1 MSRASSR
8 PAMTSIGKPSAA
20 SALGRNWAMFFATRK
35 VLVAT
40 ARTCSGAKPRNRS
53 PNWARHSKARVWLSS
68 SRFLLASKPPA
79 KRTICLMFST
89 SCGCPLLFWQICRRK
104 LLEPKSTE
112 ARREAQFSMGGG
124 PCERG
129 WGLGVSVGSL
139 KTGERRFQ
147 AAYFVSAYL
156 VSIVSSTISATL
168 SALCGMASVRARLA
182 HARHCSRVKPPM
194 IWASFCAVSCDWGSS
209 KPASAA
215 TM

>member
-112 ARREAQFSMGGG
+112 ARREARFSIGGFLVGDGGG
-124 PCERG
+124 MRQPENGIIGFR
-129 WGLGVSVGSL
+129 LP
-139 KTGERRFQ
+139 KT
-147 AAYFVSAYL
+147 
-156 VSIVSSTISATL
+156 
-168 SALCGMASVRARLA
+168 VRCLHRSPARLRLRLLLILLF
-182 HARHCSRVKPPM
+182 HQFYLTVVFVDFFLLLHLLD
-194 IWASFCAVSCDWGSS
+194 AVFYRRI
-209 KPASAA
+209 A
-215 TM
+215 